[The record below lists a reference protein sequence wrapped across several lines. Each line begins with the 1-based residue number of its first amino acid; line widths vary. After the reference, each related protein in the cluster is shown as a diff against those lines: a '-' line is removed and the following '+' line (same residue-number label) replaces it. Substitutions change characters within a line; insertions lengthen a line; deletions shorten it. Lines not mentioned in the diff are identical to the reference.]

1 MTYKYYSRMRPVGIG
16 TFPGKPEKITN
27 YPEGRKT
34 VTAGDGTQIQAWG
47 ELIYA
52 EPLTEDEIRR
62 YELRGEYEYT
72 PYKHVGYWMN
82 DGVHEIVGINK
93 KYYVLDV
100 WGGEKY
106 TNCFECLTKTK
117 MAEPDVKYTLTPVYY
132 HETAQ
137 GIALMNSMA
146 DLEEDSPE
154 WDAGIKKLYQIISY
168 KVEKN

>member
-1 MTYKYYSRMRPVGIG
+1 MAYKYYSRMRPVGIG

-62 YELRGEYEYT
+62 YELRGEYEFT

-82 DGVHEIVGINK
+82 DGVR
-93 KYYVLDV
+93 
-100 WGGEKY
+100 
-106 TNCFECLTKTK
+106 FECLTKTK

-146 DLEEDSPE
+146 DLEDDSPE
-154 WDAGIKKLYQIISY
+154 WDDGIRKLNQIVSY